1 VDRFI
6 RNEQGSSSFLKKR
19 TASFVLPFRWHDRM
33 PLSAVLNPC
42 GDAKSVVSLS
52 EMDDPQP
59 AAADE
64 ILVDMCLSPI
74 NPADL
79 LMIAGNYGIAT
90 DLPAHLGAE
99 GVGVVSAAG
108 ANTAFVPGRL
118 VMPLVRGCWA
128 QRLRLPAHA
137 AIPLPAGVSL
147 TQAAMLRINPATAR
161 RLLSLASLSAGDIV
175 LQIAGASMVGRCV
188 AILAASLGV
197 RCCSVVRAVGGLIP
211 VHGEMIVED
220 GPDLPDRV
228 AALTGGAPI
237 RLALDCVAGAASGRL
252 AACLAHGGTLAV
264 YGHLSG
270 SPCEIPSTLLTSR
283 GLVVRGFSLRPA
295 EAGMT
300 HAALADFYRD
310 VAYRLRD
317 FTPPIV
323 ATYRLRDIQAALRHA
338 AAPGHRGKI
347 LLDLS

>member
-1 VDRFI
+1 
-6 RNEQGSSSFLKKR
+6 
-19 TASFVLPFRWHDRM
+19 M
-33 PLSAVLNPC
+33 PLTAMLQSFGADGNGVC
-42 GDAKSVVSLS
+42 IT
-52 EMDDPQP
+52 EIDDPLP
-59 AAADE
+59 LAADE
-64 ILVDMCLSPI
+64 ILLDMCLSPI

-79 LMIAGNYGIAT
+79 LMIAGNYGVAT

-108 ANTAFVPGRL
+108 AEADFVPGSL

-137 AIPLPAGVSL
+137 AVAVPAGLSL

-161 RLLSLASLSAGDIV
+161 RLLSLEPLVAGEFV
-175 LQIAGASMVGRCV
+175 LQNAGASMLGRCV

-197 RCCSVVRAVGGLIP
+197 RCCSVVRAASGLIA
-211 VHGEMIVED
+211 VCGEMIVED
-220 GPDLPDRV
+220 GPDLAVRV
-228 AALTGGAPI
+228 AGLTGGAPI

-252 AACLAHGGTLAV
+252 VACLAKGGTLAV

-270 SPCEIPSTLLTSR
+270 SHCEIPSTLLTSC
-283 GLVVRGFSLRPA
+283 GLLVRGFSLRPA
-295 EAGMT
+295 EAGVT

-310 VAYRLRD
+310 VAHRLRD